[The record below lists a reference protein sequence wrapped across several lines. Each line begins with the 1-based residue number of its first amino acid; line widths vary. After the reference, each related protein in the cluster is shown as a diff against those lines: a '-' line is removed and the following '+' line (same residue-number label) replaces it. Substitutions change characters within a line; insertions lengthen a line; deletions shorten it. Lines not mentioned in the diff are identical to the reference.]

1 MPPFALEIAREQL
14 KLSIHEECDGALEK
28 GIKSFGAGLTTR
40 HSLTSTG
47 PSLWALARR
56 CLDQPVRDLL
66 AECRETSILF
76 DLQGFL
82 PSKITHVPPRP
93 DPRDSDYAIRIWPKV
108 GYDKKTKQSV
118 VDIGL
123 WDLRL
128 HAVIRRCTDAPYT
141 LFASAELDQRFEI
154 WSRVVYAD
162 LIKRRSGGHWI
173 RLFAR
178 YRRRTGR
185 LARVSRAIDS
195 RVAGASVSP
204 RSGRA

>member
-1 MPPFALEIAREQL
+1 MDKRYAVAALGTVGLLGSSAAIAGGLQRTTQSVAAILTPGNYAEFSYTHVAPDITGVGN
-14 KLSIHEECDGALEK
+14 LS
-28 GIKSFGAGLTTR
+28 GAGTGDASENFNLPAGLVKVELTDN
-40 HSLTSTG
+40 
-47 PSLWALARR
+47 LAAG
-56 CLDQPVRDLL
+56 V
-66 AECRETSILF
+66 
-76 DLQGFL
+76 
-82 PSKITHVPPRP
+82 
-93 DPRDSDYAIRIWPKV
+93 
-108 GYDKKTKQSV
+108 
-118 VDIGL
+118 
-123 WDLRL
+123 
-128 HAVIRRCTDAPYT
+128 
-141 LFASAELDQRFEI
+141 FEI